1 MSRIWLAH
9 VPPLVMSCAG
19 LLSGAVLLAPLAWW
33 LWPNHAIPPSA
44 WGMALGLAVFSTA
57 IAYLVFYRLI
67 AQWGATK
74 TTTVTYLVPV
84 FGMLW
89 GRLFLHE
96 PITLTMIVGGLVI
109 ISGVVILN
117 SGKRAVA
124 VAR

>member
-1 MSRIWLAH
+1 
-9 VPPLVMSCAG
+9 
-19 LLSGAVLLAPLAWW
+19 
-33 LWPNHAIPPSA
+33 
-44 WGMALGLAVFSTA
+44 MALGLAIISTA
-57 IAYLVFYRLI
+57 IAYLVFYRLM

-74 TTTVTYLVPV
+74 TTAVVYLVPV